1 MNETVHS
8 TNENFLLKL
17 LISEAIS
24 KVNNVAIC
32 KVNNVRKL
40 IMLIRHGTR
49 FLESR
54 ILVKVIEDKHSS
66 KAFCKLTF
74 SPSLIYPIKALI
86 PVGIPVLNEE
96 ANHFAK
102 WSNSRYLVESFPH
115 CIEIIN
121 GDCIAT
127 RDLMMS
133 LNISESAKVVAILK
147 QTKTISRVA
156 KHLSAIAHLRFLMDF
171 LRLQPNTRQSVI
183 ETHETPC
190 RKLSRHDGKCY
201 RHKIKIPSSK
211 MQEKPT

>member
-40 IMLIRHGTR
+40 TMLIRHGTR

-102 WSNSRYLVESFPH
+102 
-115 CIEIIN
+115 
-121 GDCIAT
+121 
-127 RDLMMS
+127 
-133 LNISESAKVVAILK
+133 
-147 QTKTISRVA
+147 
-156 KHLSAIAHLRFLMDF
+156 
-171 LRLQPNTRQSVI
+171 
-183 ETHETPC
+183 
-190 RKLSRHDGKCY
+190 
-201 RHKIKIPSSK
+201 
-211 MQEKPT
+211 

>member
-17 LISEAIS
+17 LISM
-24 KVNNVAIC
+24 
-32 KVNNVRKL
+32 RKL

-74 SPSLIYPIKALI
+74 APSLIYPIKALI

-102 WSNSRYLVESFPH
+102 
-115 CIEIIN
+115 
-121 GDCIAT
+121 
-127 RDLMMS
+127 
-133 LNISESAKVVAILK
+133 
-147 QTKTISRVA
+147 
-156 KHLSAIAHLRFLMDF
+156 
-171 LRLQPNTRQSVI
+171 
-183 ETHETPC
+183 
-190 RKLSRHDGKCY
+190 
-201 RHKIKIPSSK
+201 
-211 MQEKPT
+211 